1 MNISVILDRHSCIK
15 CLCNCKVGRSARIR
29 LRTKSS
35 NAIVVQLILAVK
47 HFYFTDRFDLQ
58 CQIQNCQS
66 DQDQQYFCHDNKLF
80 CTDSTH
86 RIQFL
91 VQLK

>member
-1 MNISVILDRHSCIK
+1 MYQMFVYCR
-15 CLCNCKVGRSARIR
+15 VGRSARIR

-35 NAIVVQLILAVK
+35 NAIVVHKLILAVK

-58 CQIQNCQS
+58 CQIQNCES
-66 DQDQQYFCHDNKLF
+66 DQHQQYFCHDNKLF
-80 CTDSTH
+80 CADNTH